1 MSALDEIQVFLRVVE
16 RGSFTGAANQLGLPL
31 TSVSRKIKSLE
42 ERLGVQ
48 LLHRT
53 TRRVT
58 VTEAGRAYY
67 EQCVDAVEA
76 IEQAEASVK
85 ALTRE
90 PEGRLRILAPYSFA
104 TLVLDSALAQFRL
117 RYPSVRLSITLDNSM
132 RDLVEG
138 GFDIAVRNGP
148 LPESSYMVRHLGGS
162 SYNFV
167 ASPVYLER
175 AGTPSHPRE
184 LLEHELIAV
193 QPDSDHVTW
202 HITGPEGS
210 TELRFQPA
218 LTVNDQLFAVRY
230 AVSGGGIA
238 LLSRGLVRKRVAD
251 GDLRMILPGWRRQ
264 EDLDLYALFP
274 RRATLDLKTRA
285 FLDFLV
291 ERVGRWFAQAEQLG
305 AAE

>member
-132 RDLVEG
+132 RDLIEG
-138 GFDIAVRNGP
+138 GFDIAVRQGP

-162 SYNFV
+162 SYVFV
-167 ASPVYLER
+167 ASPAYLER
-175 AGTPSHPRE
+175 AGQPSHPRD
-184 LLEHELIAV
+184 LLAHELVAV
-193 QPDSDHVTW
+193 TPDSDHVTW
-202 HITGPEGS
+202 NIAGPEG
-210 TELRFQPA
+210 TIELRFQPA
-218 LTVNDQLFAVRY
+218 LTVNDQIFAVRY

-251 GDLRMILPGWRRQ
+251 GELRMILPGWRRR